1 MIINEM
7 ERTAEKVSD
16 LMKVLSNRTRLLI
29 LCQLVEG
36 EKSVGDLAALLG
48 AREQA
53 VSQQLA
59 LLRKDGLVTNR
70 RDGQTIFY
78 RLARS
83 DIEKLMEFLYRTYCG
98 PNSDLKLEEK
108 E

>member
-1 MIINEM
+1 MIEM
-7 ERTAEKVSD
+7 EQTAQKVCD
-16 LMKVLSNRTRLLI
+16 LMKVLSNRTRLMI

-36 EKSVGDLAALLG
+36 EKSVGALAELLG

-70 RDGQTIFY
+70 RQAQTIFY
-78 RLARS
+78 RLARG
-83 DIEKLMEFLYRTYCG
+83 DIEKLMVFLHSTYCG
-98 PNSDLKLEEK
+98 PDSDFN
-108 E
+108 